1 MPYRPDRLEAQ
12 AAEGFL
18 KGKRLDQETIREA
31 AEIAAKP
38 AKPLDNADLS
48 HFWRK
53 RMVRVVVE
61 QALGKISDQ
70 RATLGG

>member
-1 MPYRPDRLEAQ
+1 MEAPG
-12 AAEGFL
+12 AEAFL
-18 KGKRLDQETIREA
+18 KGKKLDSETIREA
-31 AEIAAKP
+31 AELAAKP

-61 QALGKISDQ
+61 QALQRVSDQ
-70 RATLGG
+70 RPGFDG